1 MNYLTANIGFD
12 PVLSIRIT
20 EIILI
25 LYYGSYY
32 IFDIFLFSIFLFTF
46 RKKKHLKHEDNLF
59 SDYSVTIIVPAYNED
74 VSIVNC
80 IRMLMNLDY
89 PNYEIIAVNDG
100 SSDRTTKNILESFTL
115 NQVENQIVSNINTQR
130 IERVFQSNVF
140 NI

>member
-1 MNYLTANIGFD
+1 MK
-12 PVLSIRIT
+12 
-20 EIILI
+20 IIYFLI
-25 LYYGSYY
+25 
-32 IFDIFLFSIFLFTF
+32 
-46 RKKKHLKHEDNLF
+46 
-59 SDYSVTIIVPAYNED
+59 YSVTIIVPAYNED

-115 NQVENQIVSNINTQR
+115 NQVENQLVSNINTQR